1 MYIIRGLDATLRGPA
16 CAAGM
21 WAHSL
26 GAACRQDKAFAADV
40 SLQTASRNPSTTR
53 PEHAPRT
60 AAFFLGRT
68 ETAMRIGIPKETK
81 TLEGRVALV
90 PAAAG
95 DLVNRGHEVWIEQGA
110 GLKSG
115 FKDEDYTRLGV
126 KIAPDAAA
134 LYEKGE
140 LIVKV
145 KEPIE
150 GDLQHLRRDHLLF
163 CYLHLAPLPELTRRL
178 LDIGLTGVAFET
190 VELDD
195 GSLPLLAPMSIIAGK
210 IGVQVG
216 THLLHQP
223 MGGKGKLLGGLPST
237 ERGKVVV
244 FGAGAA
250 GGNAAALAA
259 AGGAN
264 VVVFEKRQDR
274 MEAMMR
280 LGNNVTALYPY
291 DEVVAREVAS
301 ADLVI
306 GAVLVT
312 GAVAPHVVTREMLK
326 GMEDGSVVVDISID
340 QGGCFE
346 TSRPTTWKEPTYVEE
361 GVTHFAVT
369 NMPGAVPQTSSQ
381 AICAAILPWVNKLAS
396 GNWRDSK
403 PLLRGINV
411 EGGRIVHPALQG
423 MKV

>member
-1 MYIIRGLDATLRGPA
+1 
-16 CAAGM
+16 
-21 WAHSL
+21 
-26 GAACRQDKAFAADV
+26 
-40 SLQTASRNPSTTR
+40 
-53 PEHAPRT
+53 
-60 AAFFLGRT
+60 
-68 ETAMRIGIPKETK
+68 MRIGIPRETK

-90 PAAAG
+90 PAAAA
-95 DLVNRGHEVWIEQGA
+95 DLVRRGHEVWVETQA
-110 GLKSG
+110 GVKSG
-115 FKDEDYTRLGV
+115 FSDEHYSALGV
-126 KIAPDAAA
+126 NIAADAAT

-145 KEPIE
+145 KEPIA
-150 GDLQHLRRDHLLF
+150 GDLKHLRKDHLLF
-163 CYLHLAPLPELTRRL
+163 CYLHLAAEPELTARL

-190 VELDD
+190 VELHNGD
-195 GSLPLLAPMSIIAGK
+195 LPLLAPMSIVAGR

-216 THLLHQP
+216 THLLHAP

-250 GGNAAALAA
+250 GGNSAELAA
-259 AGGAN
+259 SGGSN

-274 MEAMMR
+274 LAQMMA
-280 LGNNVTALYPY
+280 LGANVTALFPY
-291 DEVVAREVAS
+291 EDVVARELAT

-312 GAVAPHVVTREMLK
+312 GAKAPHVVTREMVGSMQK
-326 GMEDGSVVVDISID
+326 GSVLVDISVD

-346 TSRPTTWKEPTYVEE
+346 TTRPTTWAEPTYDVD

-381 AICAAILPWVNKLAS
+381 AICAAILPWVQKLAS
-396 GNWRDSK
+396 GEWRDNEA
-403 PLLRGINV
+403 LVRGINV
-411 EGGRIVHPALQG
+411 EGGKLVHPALLDMG
-423 MKV
+423 A

>member
-1 MYIIRGLDATLRGPA
+1 
-16 CAAGM
+16 
-21 WAHSL
+21 
-26 GAACRQDKAFAADV
+26 
-40 SLQTASRNPSTTR
+40 
-53 PEHAPRT
+53 
-60 AAFFLGRT
+60 
-68 ETAMRIGIPKETK
+68 MRIGIPRETK

-95 DLVNRGHEVWIEQGA
+95 HLVKRGHEVWIEKDA
-110 GLKSG
+110 GVKSG
-115 FKDEDYTRLGV
+115 FKDEQYTALGV

-145 KEPIE
+145 KEPIA
-150 GDLQHLRRDHLLF
+150 GDLALLRKDHLLF
-163 CYLHLAPLPELTRRL
+163 CYLHLAAEPKLTRQL

-190 VELDD
+190 VELPNGD
-195 GSLPLLAPMSIIAGK
+195 LPLLAPMSIIAGR

-250 GGNAAALAA
+250 GGNSAALAA
-259 AGGAN
+259 AGGSN
-264 VVVFEKRQDR
+264 VVVFEMRADR
-274 MEAMMR
+274 MEEMMR
-280 LGNNVTALYPY
+280 LGNNVTALFPY
-291 DEVVAREVAS
+291 EDVVAREVAS
-301 ADLVI
+301 ADLVV

-312 GAVAPHVVTREMLK
+312 GAKAPHVLTRKMISA
-326 GMEDGSVVVDISID
+326 MEPGSVVVDISID

-361 GVTHFAVT
+361 GVIHFCVT

-381 AICAAILPWVNKLAS
+381 AICAAILPYVNKLAS
-396 GNWRDSK
+396 GDWRGNEALMS
-403 PLLRGINV
+403 GINI
-411 EGGRIVHPALQG
+411 EAGKIVHPALLD

>member
-1 MYIIRGLDATLRGPA
+1 
-16 CAAGM
+16 
-21 WAHSL
+21 
-26 GAACRQDKAFAADV
+26 
-40 SLQTASRNPSTTR
+40 
-53 PEHAPRT
+53 
-60 AAFFLGRT
+60 
-68 ETAMRIGIPKETK
+68 MRIGVPKETK

-90 PAAAG
+90 PAAAR
-95 DLVNRGHEVWIEQGA
+95 DLINRGHEVWLEAGA
-110 GLKSG
+110 GVKSG
-115 FKDEDYTRLGV
+115 FRDEDYTRLGV
-126 KIAPDAAA
+126 QMAPDAAA

-150 GDLQHLRRDHLLF
+150 GDLALLRRDHLLF
-163 CYLHLAPLPELTRRL
+163 CYLHLAPLPVLTRSL
-178 LDIGLTGVAFET
+178 LDIGLTGIAFET
-190 VELDD
+190 VELANGD
-195 GSLPLLAPMSIIAGK
+195 LPLLAPMSIIAGK

-244 FGAGAA
+244 FGAGQA
-250 GGNAAALAA
+250 GGNSASLAA
-259 AGGAN
+259 AGGSN

-274 MEAMMR
+274 MDEMMR

-291 DEVVAREVAS
+291 DEVVAREVRS
-301 ADLVI
+301 ADRVV

-312 GAVAPHVVTREMLK
+312 GAVAPHVVPRDMIRD
-326 GMEDGSVVVDISID
+326 MEDGSVLVDISID

-346 TSRPTTWKEPTYVEE
+346 TSRATTWKEPTYVEE
-361 GVTHFAVT
+361 GITHFCVT

-396 GNWRDSK
+396 GDWRDNEALVK
-403 PLLRGINV
+403 GINV
-411 EGGRIVHPALQG
+411 QGGEIVHPALQG
-423 MKV
+423 MRV

>member
-1 MYIIRGLDATLRGPA
+1 
-16 CAAGM
+16 
-21 WAHSL
+21 
-26 GAACRQDKAFAADV
+26 
-40 SLQTASRNPSTTR
+40 
-53 PEHAPRT
+53 
-60 AAFFLGRT
+60 
-68 ETAMRIGIPKETK
+68 MRIGIPRETK

-95 DLVNRGHEVWIEQGA
+95 DLVRRGHEVWIEKDA
-110 GLKSG
+110 GIKSG
-115 FKDEDYTRLGV
+115 FKDSEYVSLGV

-145 KEPIE
+145 KEPIA
-150 GDLQHLRRDHLLF
+150 GDLQYLRKDHLLF
-163 CYLHLAPLPELTRRL
+163 CYLHLAAEPKLTRQL

-190 VELDD
+190 VELENGD
-195 GSLPLLAPMSIIAGK
+195 LPLLAPMSIIAGR

-216 THLLHQP
+216 THLLHMP

-237 ERGKVVV
+237 ERGTVVV

-250 GGNAAALAA
+250 GGNSAALAA
-259 AGGAN
+259 SAGAN

-274 MEAMMR
+274 MEQMMA

-291 DEVVAREVAS
+291 DNVVAREVAS
-301 ADLVI
+301 ADIVV

-312 GAVAPHVVTREMLK
+312 GAKAPHVVTRDMIK
-326 GMEDGSVVVDISID
+326 SMEPGSVIVDISVD

-346 TSRPTTWKEPTYVEE
+346 TTRPTTWKEPTYVEE
-361 GVTHFAVT
+361 GVIHFAVT

-396 GNWRDSK
+396 GNWRDSV
-403 PLLRGINV
+403 PLMRGINI
-411 EGGRIVHPALQG
+411 EGGRLVHPALQG
-423 MKV
+423 MTV

>member
-1 MYIIRGLDATLRGPA
+1 
-16 CAAGM
+16 
-21 WAHSL
+21 
-26 GAACRQDKAFAADV
+26 
-40 SLQTASRNPSTTR
+40 
-53 PEHAPRT
+53 
-60 AAFFLGRT
+60 
-68 ETAMRIGIPKETK
+68 MRIGVPRETK

-95 DLVNRGHEVWIEQGA
+95 DLVRRGHEVWIEQGA
-110 GLKSG
+110 GDKSG
-115 FKDEDYTRLGV
+115 FKDADYTRLGV
-126 KIAPDAAA
+126 HVAPDAAA

-150 GDLQHLRRDHLLF
+150 GDLGLLRRDHLLF

-190 VELDD
+190 VELPNGD
-195 GSLPLLAPMSIIAGK
+195 LPLLAPMSIIAGK
-210 IGVQVG
+210 IAVQVG

-250 GGNAAALAA
+250 GGNSAALAA
-259 AGGAN
+259 AGGSH

-274 MEAMMR
+274 MEEMMR

-291 DEVVAREVAS
+291 EEVVAREVAN
-301 ADLVI
+301 ADLVV

-312 GAVAPHVVTREMLK
+312 GAVAPHVLSRDMIR

-346 TSRPTTWKEPTYVEE
+346 TSRPTTWKDPTYLEE
-361 GVTHFAVT
+361 GVIHFAVT

-396 GNWRDSK
+396 GQWRDNQA
-403 PLLRGINV
+403 LMRGINI
-411 EGGRIVHPALQG
+411 ENGKIVHPALAS
-423 MKV
+423 MKL

>member
-1 MYIIRGLDATLRGPA
+1 
-16 CAAGM
+16 
-21 WAHSL
+21 
-26 GAACRQDKAFAADV
+26 
-40 SLQTASRNPSTTR
+40 
-53 PEHAPRT
+53 
-60 AAFFLGRT
+60 
-68 ETAMRIGIPKETK
+68 MRIGVPKETK

-95 DLVNRGHEVWIEQGA
+95 DLVKRGHEVWIEKDA
-110 GLKSG
+110 GVKSG
-115 FKDEDYTRLGV
+115 FNDAQYTDLGV
-126 KIAPDAAA
+126 KIAADAAE

-145 KEPIE
+145 KEPIA
-150 GDLQHLRRDHLLF
+150 GDLALLRKDHLLF
-163 CYLHLAPLPELTRRL
+163 CYLHLAAEPELTRKL

-190 VELDD
+190 VELPNGD
-195 GSLPLLAPMSIIAGK
+195 LPLLAPMSVIAGK

-223 MGGKGKLLGGLPST
+223 MGGKGKLLGGLAST

-244 FGAGAA
+244 FGAGQA
-250 GGNAAALAA
+250 GSASAELAA

-264 VVVFEKRQDR
+264 VVVFEMRTDR
-274 MEAMMR
+274 MEEAMK
-280 LGNNVTALYPY
+280 LGPNVTALYPY
-291 DEVVAREVAS
+291 ADVVAKEVAS

-312 GAVAPHVVTREMLK
+312 GAAAPKVMTREMLK
-326 GMEDGSVVVDISID
+326 GMQDGSVVVDIAID

-346 TSRPTTWKEPTYVEE
+346 TSRPTTWKDPTYVEE
-361 GVTHFAVT
+361 GVTHFCVT

-396 GNWRDSK
+396 GNWRGNEALVK
-403 PLLRGINV
+403 GINV
-411 EGGRIVHPALQG
+411 EAGKLVHPALLD